1 MLDANY
7 EEASFRIAEMTRLAV
22 LCQLPFGSSKD
33 ERISEH
39 VNTQPCTEKPW
50 EPLHHRLEH
59 LTTILTHNLLG
70 ARQHGEIVYCTYD
83 LSDSTRNRDKFQFYW
98 ELRTCTTGSRRTII
112 STMLS
117 VNQLLCTGYL
127 RSVLAY

>member
-33 ERISEH
+33 ES
-39 VNTQPCTEKPW
+39 VNTQRCTEQTW
-50 EPLHHRLEH
+50 EPLHNRLEH

-70 ARQHGEIVYCTYD
+70 ARQHGEIVY

-98 ELRTCTTGSRRTII
+98 
-112 STMLS
+112 
-117 VNQLLCTGYL
+117 
-127 RSVLAY
+127 